1 MTTAT
6 TARRGAR
13 GWLIAALAVASAV
26 LLGSILAVGAWGLG
40 PNSVGSARTGS
51 GTGTIQDHRSDHYG
65 PMMRSD
71 SRSSGAMDRRS
82 GGMGTMGG
90 WGNS

>member
-40 PNSVGSARTGS
+40 PNSVGSARTG
-51 GTGTIQDHRSDHYG
+51 
-65 PMMRSD
+65 
-71 SRSSGAMDRRS
+71 
-82 GGMGTMGG
+82 
-90 WGNS
+90 